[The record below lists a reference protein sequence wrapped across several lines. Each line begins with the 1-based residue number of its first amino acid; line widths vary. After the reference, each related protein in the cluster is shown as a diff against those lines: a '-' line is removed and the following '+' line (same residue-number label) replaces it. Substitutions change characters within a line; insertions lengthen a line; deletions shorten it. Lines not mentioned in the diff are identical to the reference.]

1 MYSAIILCAGSGK
14 RTGLGYNK
22 MFYQL
27 QGETVYE
34 KTVNVFLHD
43 KRCEEIIIVCKKE
56 EQSHFKKLLNKKCMK
71 FVEGGKERQD
81 SVYEGLKA
89 LSDCDYV
96 LIHDGARPLIS
107 SALIN
112 ANIKDLLDRLVEGME
127 EHKAVLAMVP
137 CKDTIK
143 RVKDGK
149 VVETLIRSELMQA
162 QTPQAF
168 DTVLIRNAY
177 REAIENN
184 IQATDDA
191 SMLELQGK
199 DVYVVEG
206 DYDNIK
212 ITTKEDLK

>member
-1 MYSAIILCAGSGK
+1 MMYSAIILCAGSGK

-81 SVYEGLKA
+81 SVYEGLKHVT
-89 LSDCDYV
+89 SNYV
-96 LIHDGARPLIS
+96 MIHDGARPFVK
-107 SALIN
+107 
-112 ANIKDLLDRLVEGME
+112 KDLLDRLVEGME

-143 RVKDGK
+143 RVKEGK

-168 DTVLIRNAY
+168 DTVLIKNAY
-177 REAIENN
+177 KEAIENN

-199 DVYVVEG
+199 EVYVVEG

>member
-1 MYSAIILCAGSGK
+1 M
-14 RTGLGYNK
+14 
-22 MFYQL
+22 
-27 QGETVYE
+27 
-34 KTVNVFLHD
+34 
-43 KRCEEIIIVCKKE
+43 
-56 EQSHFKKLLNKKCMK
+56 
-71 FVEGGKERQD
+71 
-81 SVYEGLKA
+81 
-89 LSDCDYV
+89 
-96 LIHDGARPLIS
+96 IHDGARPFVK
-107 SALIN
+107 
-112 ANIKDLLDRLVEGME
+112 KDLLDRLVVGME

-162 QTPQAF
+162 
-168 DTVLIRNAY
+168 LIRNAY
-177 REAIENN
+177 KEAIENN

>member
-1 MYSAIILCAGSGK
+1 MMYSAIVLCAGSGK

-27 QGETVYE
+27 RGETVYE
-34 KTVNVFLHD
+34 KTVNVFLKD

-56 EQSHFKKLLNKKCMK
+56 EQVHFKKLLCTPIMK

-81 SVYEGLKA
+81 SVYAGLKHVT
-89 LSDCDYV
+89 SEYV
-96 LIHDGARPLIS
+96 MIHDGARPFV
-107 SALIN
+107 
-112 ANIKDLLDRLVEGME
+112 KKELLDRLVEGMLK
-127 EHKAVLAMVP
+127 HQSVLAMVP

-143 RVKDGK
+143 RVKNGK

-168 DTVLIRNAY
+168 NTSLIRNAY
-177 REAIENN
+177 REAIEKN

-191 SMLELQGK
+191 SMMEMTGK
-199 DVYVVEG
+199 EVYVVEG

-212 ITTKEDLK
+212 ITTKEDLRLK

>member
-1 MYSAIILCAGSGK
+1 
-14 RTGLGYNK
+14 
-22 MFYQL
+22 
-27 QGETVYE
+27 
-34 KTVNVFLHD
+34 
-43 KRCEEIIIVCKKE
+43 
-56 EQSHFKKLLNKKCMK
+56 
-71 FVEGGKERQD
+71 
-81 SVYEGLKA
+81 
-89 LSDCDYV
+89 
-96 LIHDGARPLIS
+96 
-107 SALIN
+107 
-112 ANIKDLLDRLVEGME
+112 ME

-191 SMLELQGK
+191 SMLELRGK

>member
-1 MYSAIILCAGSGK
+1 MGTQTAKQYLE
-14 RTGLGYNK
+14 
-22 MFYQL
+22 L
-27 QGETVYE
+27 QGKPILVYALE
-34 KTVNVFLHD
+34 VFEQSAVVDDILLMTD
-43 KRCEEIIIVCKKE
+43 KDHVEYCKKE
-56 EQSHFKKLLNKKCMK
+56 ICEKYGIKK
-71 FVEGGKERQD
+71 VSAVAPGGKERYE
-81 SVYEGLKA
+81 SVWKA
-89 LSDCDYV
+89 LCILKERGQSGFV
-96 LIHDGARPLIS
+96 MIHDGARPFVK
-107 SALIN
+107 
-112 ANIKDLLDRLVEGME
+112 KDLLDRLVVGME

-177 REAIENN
+177 KEAIENN

>member
-34 KTVNVFLHD
+34 KTVNVFFNMIRD
-43 KRCEEIIIVCKKE
+43 VKKSLSYVKKKK
-56 EQSHFKKLLNKKCMK
+56 QSHFKKLLNKKCMK

-81 SVYEGLKA
+81 SVYEGLKHVT
-89 LSDCDYV
+89 SDYV
-96 LIHDGARPLIS
+96 MIHDGARPFVK
-107 SALIN
+107 
-112 ANIKDLLDRLVEGME
+112 KDLLDRLVVGME

-143 RVKDGK
+143 RVKDGR

-177 REAIENN
+177 KEAIENN

>member
-1 MYSAIILCAGSGK
+1 
-14 RTGLGYNK
+14 
-22 MFYQL
+22 
-27 QGETVYE
+27 
-34 KTVNVFLHD
+34 
-43 KRCEEIIIVCKKE
+43 
-56 EQSHFKKLLNKKCMK
+56 MK

-81 SVYEGLKA
+81 SVYEGLKHVT
-89 LSDCDYV
+89 SDYV
-96 LIHDGARPLIS
+96 MIHDGARPFVK
-107 SALIN
+107 
-112 ANIKDLLDRLVEGME
+112 KDLLDRLVVGME

-177 REAIENN
+177 KEAIENN

-212 ITTKEDLK
+212 ITTKERSKIVKKLRFIIAFLIFL

>member
-1 MYSAIILCAGSGK
+1 MMYSAIILCAGSGK

-56 EQSHFKKLLNKKCMK
+56 EQSHFKKILNKKCMK

-81 SVYEGLKA
+81 SVYEGLKHVT
-89 LSDCDYV
+89 SDYV
-96 LIHDGARPLIS
+96 MIHDGARPFVK
-107 SALIN
+107 
-112 ANIKDLLDRLVEGME
+112 KDLLDRLVVGME

-177 REAIENN
+177 KEAIENN

>member
-1 MYSAIILCAGSGK
+1 M
-14 RTGLGYNK
+14 
-22 MFYQL
+22 
-27 QGETVYE
+27 E
-34 KTVNVFLHD
+34 
-43 KRCEEIIIVCKKE
+43 
-56 EQSHFKKLLNKKCMK
+56 
-71 FVEGGKERQD
+71 KERQD
-81 SVYEGLKA
+81 SVYEGLKHVT
-89 LSDCDYV
+89 SDYV
-96 LIHDGARPLIS
+96 MIHDGARPFVK
-107 SALIN
+107 
-112 ANIKDLLDRLVEGME
+112 KDLLDRLVVGME
-127 EHKAVLAMVP
+127 EYKAVLAMVP

-177 REAIENN
+177 KDAIENN

>member
-56 EQSHFKKLLNKKCMK
+56 EQCMK

-81 SVYEGLKA
+81 SVYEGLKHVT
-89 LSDCDYV
+89 SDYV
-96 LIHDGARPLIS
+96 MIHDGARPFVK
-107 SALIN
+107 
-112 ANIKDLLDRLVEGME
+112 KDLLDRLVVGME

-177 REAIENN
+177 KEAIENN

>member
-81 SVYEGLKA
+81 SVYEGLKHVT
-89 LSDCDYV
+89 SDYV
-96 LIHDGARPLIS
+96 MIHDGARPFV
-107 SALIN
+107 
-112 ANIKDLLDRLVEGME
+112 KKGLLDRLVEGME
-127 EHKAVLAMVP
+127 EHKAVLAMVS

-177 REAIENN
+177 KEAIENN

-191 SMLELQGK
+191 SM
-199 DVYVVEG
+199 
-206 DYDNIK
+206 
-212 ITTKEDLK
+212 

>member
-1 MYSAIILCAGSGK
+1 MYTAIVLCAGSGK

-34 KTVNVFLHD
+34 KTVNVFLND

-56 EQSHFKKLLNKKCMK
+56 EQAHFKKLLNRKSMK

-81 SVYEGLKA
+81 SVYAGLMHVT
-89 LSDCDYV
+89 SDYV
-96 LIHDGARPLIS
+96 MIHDGARPFV
-107 SALIN
+107 
-112 ANIKDLLDRLVEGME
+112 KKELLDRLVEGMQK
-127 EHKAVLAMVP
+127 HQAVLAMVP

-143 RVKDGK
+143 RVKNGK
-149 VVETLIRSELMQA
+149 VIETLVRSELMQA

-168 DTVLIRNAY
+168 QTSLIRNAY
-177 REAIENN
+177 REAMKKN

-191 SMLELQGK
+191 SMMELVGK

-212 ITTKEDLK
+212 ITTKEDLRIK